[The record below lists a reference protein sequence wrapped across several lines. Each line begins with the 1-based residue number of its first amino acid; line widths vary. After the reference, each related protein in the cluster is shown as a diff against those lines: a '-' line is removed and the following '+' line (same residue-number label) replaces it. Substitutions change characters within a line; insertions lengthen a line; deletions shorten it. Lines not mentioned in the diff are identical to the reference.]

1 MNQSEFNKE
10 QVFQNLI
17 KQSQE
22 KELGVSFILSEFK
35 RNKWNL
41 NLKQA
46 TTIANSLGV
55 NIDSILYQALD
66 LNILNVESKVKKALL
81 KNKV

>member
-10 QVFQNLI
+10 QLFQNLL
-17 KQSQE
+17 KQAKE
-22 KELGVSFILSEFK
+22 KELDYRFILEEFK
-35 RNKWNL
+35 RYKWNL

-46 TTIANSLGV
+46 TFLANELDQP
-55 NIDSILYQALD
+55 IDSILYYALD
-66 LNILNVESKVKKALL
+66 LNILNVETKIKKALL

>member
-10 QVFQNLI
+10 QIFQNLL
-17 KQSQE
+17 KQAKE
-22 KELGVSFILSEFK
+22 KELGFRFILEEFK
-35 RNKWNL
+35 RYKWNL

-46 TTIANSLGV
+46 TILANELDQP
-55 NIDSILYQALD
+55 IDSILYYALD
-66 LNILNVESKVKKALL
+66 LNILNVDSKIKKALL